1 MKSTHQVEI
10 AGYGVISPI
19 GDDFASF
26 DDSLFDHHSALEI
39 ENISLTG
46 QDPFSVVLARCSLQT
61 QNYLTPSKLFA
72 DRATALALTSVDK
85 ALQHSGIDLSKID
98 CERLGV
104 FWGSGMAGASSFD
117 ETTRTIYNE
126 NKRIRPTSVISSM
139 PSTPASE
146 IALKLKAQGA
156 CITYANACASSG
168 IAIGEGMKAIQS
180 GDIDVAIVGG
190 SESML
195 TPGLLAAWNAL
206 RVMAPVKNQQI
217 GCLTPFSVGRSGFAM
232 GEGAAAL
239 VIMSRDASKLLR
251 LSNKTNLFLSGY
263 ANNSDG
269 HHITNPNPVSQ
280 ARVMKLALR
289 NAGLEPQ
296 DISYINAHG
305 TGTQL
310 GDASEANAI
319 FNVYG
324 AAMPWVG
331 STKGLHGHLLGAS
344 GAVEMIATIRALT
357 LNKIPANSVNADIDP
372 DLKLHVIN
380 EKNISIPNFSHAMSN
395 SFAFGGT
402 NACLIVSKDHVL

>member
-1 MKSTHQVEI
+1 
-10 AGYGVISPI
+10 
-19 GDDFASF
+19 
-26 DDSLFDHHSALEI
+26 
-39 ENISLTG
+39 
-46 QDPFSVVLARCSLQT
+46 
-61 QNYLTPSKLFA
+61 
-72 DRATALALTSVDK
+72 
-85 ALQHSGIDLSKID
+85 
-98 CERLGV
+98 
-104 FWGSGMAGASSFD
+104 
-117 ETTRTIYNE
+117 
-126 NKRIRPTSVISSM
+126 
-139 PSTPASE
+139 
-146 IALKLKAQGA
+146 
-156 CITYANACASSG
+156 
-168 IAIGEGMKAIQS
+168 
-180 GDIDVAIVGG
+180 
-190 SESML
+190 
-195 TPGLLAAWNAL
+195 
-206 RVMAPVKNQQI
+206 
-217 GCLTPFSVGRSGFAM
+217 
-232 GEGAAAL
+232 
-239 VIMSRDASKLLR
+239 
-251 LSNKTNLFLSGY
+251 
-263 ANNSDG
+263 
-269 HHITNPNPVSQ
+269 
-280 ARVMKLALR
+280 MKLALR